1 MALDKNELRYL
12 ISELKKYFVVKSDI
26 GDLGGSGVTE
36 DMLDELKGE
45 IEEFVEN
52 KNYVTQEHV
61 EEQIQDIEEM
71 LGGKA
76 IRYITQEEFDVLS
89 EEEKLNPEISWVI
102 TDKPEIDVSMLH
114 NHDNMEVLK
123 NITQEQIDAWNNGS
137 DIVIPDDI
145 ITEEDLQPII
155 SDVELLK
162 TAVEKPPTYVM
173 PTLVMNIFPLDI
185 PLNEESEIK
194 ISFKFNKNDAGN
206 INNVILK
213 RNGIIISEG
222 EIISE
227 FTDIITASDANS
239 IRYNLT
245 VMYDEGVVKNSNL
258 GNPYPNTNIKAG
270 ELVVEKSVS
279 VFAPSYY
286 GAVKTF
292 DISLLNIINN
302 TSRDC
307 TFTSIFLEDEK
318 FVYMYPSN
326 FGELQSIKDA
336 NNFEYIDSY
345 TKEHVTYNGIDY
357 LVYILTDAV
366 TISDFKQVFS

>member
-302 TSRDC
+302 TSRNC

>member
-123 NITQEQIDAWNNGS
+123 NITQEQIDAWNKGS
-137 DIVIPDDI
+137 DIVIPDNI
-145 ITEEDLQPII
+145 VTEEDLQPII

-213 RNGIIISEG
+213 RNDIIISEG

-302 TSRDC
+302 TSRNC